1 MMTRL
6 RASREVNELV
16 DSTSSC
22 QIQLET
28 ITSPMSIIVFPPSV
42 KKPTFSGH
50 ETFPLRQLWLRK
62 AHHEVTAH
70 GSFAPKSVFADEQ
83 SIGRF
88 GVGKNMVSSIRHWAL
103 ACDVIVEDQ
112 QNDGYAIGEIG
123 GVLFGEK
130 ACDPYLESNATL
142 WLLHWMLAGRAK
154 RSATWYVLFNFVQ
167 SQTFTQQEVIDLISV
182 YGSDSKAVRS
192 QSTLTNDVGVCLKCY
207 TGVSTRSANEDLAE
221 PLLTDLGLL
230 VSNASGFHFHRG
242 PQYSLPD
249 HIFVFALLDFWQIW
263 KLNQGFNQATLAFN
277 SIAHD
282 YGSPGR
288 VFKLDEDSVGERL
301 SKISELTRGAL
312 EWTDSSGL
320 RQVSL
325 VGKESIDVLK
335 MRVLRAAYANA
346 R

>member
-1 MMTRL
+1 
-6 RASREVNELV
+6 
-16 DSTSSC
+16 
-22 QIQLET
+22 
-28 ITSPMSIIVFPPSV
+28 MSNIVFPPPV

-62 AHHEVTAH
+62 AYHEVAGH
-70 GSFAPKSVFADEQ
+70 GAFAPKTVFADEQ

-123 GVLFGEK
+123 SVLFGEK

-154 RSATWYVLFNFVQ
+154 RSATWYILFNFVQ
-167 SQTFTQQEVIDLISV
+167 NQTFTQQEVIDLISL
-182 YGSDSKAVRS
+182 YGSDSKAARS
-192 QSTLTNDVGVCLKCY
+192 HSTLTNDVGVCLKCY
-207 TGVSTRSANEDLAE
+207 TSISTRSANEDLAE

-230 VSNASGFHFHRG
+230 VSNANGFHFHRG
-242 PQYSLPD
+242 SQYSLPD
-249 HIFVFALLDFWQIW
+249 QIFVFALLDFWQIW
-263 KLNQGFNQATLAFN
+263 KSNQGFNQATLAFN

-301 SKISELTRGAL
+301 SKISELTKGAL

-320 RQVSL
+320 RQVSF
-325 VGKESIDVLK
+325 VGKDSIDVLK
-335 MRVLRAAYANA
+335 MRVLRAAYANHA